1 MSGVKVSGVRKLP
14 AMPQMCVRC
23 GLKRATYGLP
33 GEGMK
38 QQWCAD
44 CAVLGAVNLQ
54 QQNMCEGC
62 GEKRAVYGLPDEG
75 RKQWCAGCA
84 AADGRGAVYLGK
96 PKMCEG
102 CDLDSTLH
110 S

>member
-1 MSGVKVSGVRKLP
+1 
-14 AMPQMCVRC
+14 MP
-23 GLKRATYGLP
+23 K
-33 GEGMK
+33 
-38 QQWCAD
+38 
-44 CAVLGAVNLQ
+44 
-54 QQNMCEGC
+54 MCEGC
-62 GEKRAVYGLPDEG
+62 GLKWSSYGLPAEG
-75 RKQWCAGCA
+75 RMRWCSGCAAVEGSGAVSLQQNKMCEGCGFKVPSYGLLVDGRMRWCSGCA